1 MDWLLAAAL
10 AAAVIAGA
18 AGIDVTIAGVA
29 IRAHDAGRVLA
40 AAILLFAIR
49 FRLGIESWSA
59 WLLRMSLMTCIAFS
73 VATWLR
79 FLLTT
84 IGGADSYGYVSASQ
98 MLGQGRLVEPAPIAA
113 WLSAPGALAMA
124 SPLGWAPA
132 ANGAGIVPT
141 YPLGLPIVMAVFSA
155 IAPFAVFFVSPILAL
170 LTLVVVFRLAR
181 QWFDED
187 VAFVSTM
194 LVAWNPVFI
203 TYAKQPMSDVPASAW
218 LMLAIGLAFRSSPA
232 TAFAAGL
239 AAGMAVMTRPALLI
253 AAAVVPLL
261 SNRRLHA
268 AGGLAIPVA
277 IQLALQ
283 AYLFGN
289 PFATGYGAA
298 ESLFSVDYVA
308 TNLAIY
314 SRHTWVALSGMWV
327 TAVVVGIIVAPQHVK
342 WPLMAIFSTVALP
355 YVFYLPFDHWET
367 LRFLLPALVP
377 LSILGGAG
385 LVRIASAISW
395 QPAVAALLILLSAGL
410 VVRNATFLRD
420 ESVWNIQDMEER
432 YPLAGQWLDV
442 NTPPSSV
449 ALANQHSGSLRWY
462 GKRQTLR
469 WDVIAPEQL
478 EQTVRDLESHGA
490 SAYAVLE
497 GTEVE
502 MFDQRF
508 AGVLDRLAIDHVGR
522 IRNVQFRRLATSRA
536 SSPGPSSPSP

>member
-1 MDWLLAAAL
+1 
-10 AAAVIAGA
+10 
-18 AGIDVTIAGVA
+18 
-29 IRAHDAGRVLA
+29 
-40 AAILLFAIR
+40 
-49 FRLGIESWSA
+49 
-59 WLLRMSLMTCIAFS
+59 
-73 VATWLR
+73 
-79 FLLTT
+79 
-84 IGGADSYGYVSASQ
+84 
-98 MLGQGRLVEPAPIAA
+98 
-113 WLSAPGALAMA
+113 
-124 SPLGWAPA
+124 
-132 ANGAGIVPT
+132 
-141 YPLGLPIVMAVFSA
+141 
-155 IAPFAVFFVSPILAL
+155 
-170 LTLVVVFRLAR
+170 
-181 QWFDED
+181 
-187 VAFVSTM
+187 
-194 LVAWNPVFI
+194 
-203 TYAKQPMSDVPASAW
+203 
-218 LMLAIGLAFRSSPA
+218 
-232 TAFAAGL
+232 
-239 AAGMAVMTRPALLI
+239 MTRPALLI